1 MLMPTPPPTL
11 ALFRHQLSP
20 GLVPRLCPKPL
31 LSPTPSS
38 VLTSPLPSSLLPEG
52 YLLYYKCGKLRR
64 TVFVP
69 HTVDL
74 KGAQLFTLPGG
85 LCTTDLRPLS
95 SNPFQG
101 ALIFAQP
108 DGTLHRTHPTHK
120 VRVTTFVCQAPRPS
134 CCPRPSLTADPPPYQ
149 CRTSAQPAPPSPIPQ
164 RLASVPLA
172 AAPPSHFPTPLL
184 RPSLDPLDAVQTHS
198 SYLRPHLSFLCPV
211 GNGMPRTSA
220 YVPLAATPPTPHL
233 FPNHKGPT
241 AWLFSIATSSPSR
254 CPPCSPQPTS
264 QPYALTCPYLPSA
277 LPPFAL
283 KATACRTSEGRCG
296 LLSSMPS

>member
-20 GLVPRLCPKPL
+20 RLVPRLCPKPL

-108 DGTLHRTHPTHK
+108 DGTLHRTYPTHK

-134 CCPRPSLTADPPPYQ
+134 CGGRGAG
-149 CRTSAQPAPPSPIPQ
+149 AAEK
-164 RLASVPLA
+164 ASGY
-172 AAPPSHFPTPLL
+172 F
-184 RPSLDPLDAVQTHS
+184 Q
-198 SYLRPHLSFLCPV
+198 F
-211 GNGMPRTSA
+211 
-220 YVPLAATPPTPHL
+220 
-233 FPNHKGPT
+233 
-241 AWLFSIATSSPSR
+241 
-254 CPPCSPQPTS
+254 
-264 QPYALTCPYLPSA
+264 
-277 LPPFAL
+277 
-283 KATACRTSEGRCG
+283 
-296 LLSSMPS
+296 